1 MEHLW
6 IPIAI
11 TSAICQTVRTA
22 AQKSLNQHLSTLV
35 TTYVRFLFGL
45 PLLVIY
51 VAAVMLV
58 TGESVPEL
66 NSRFWMHT
74 ALSSFAQFFG
84 NALLVYLLTLRNF
97 AVGTM
102 LMKAD
107 LLFTAAIGSLLFS
120 ETITGAGWLAI
131 SLTLLGV
138 LLIST
143 ARTRGDFRLSERSTL
158 IGLGVALLFALSYL
172 ALREATLDLR
182 PSSATTRAAWAA
194 VCSTGLQ
201 VIVVGIWLVL
211 REPAGIRAIAGHL
224 PLALFSGSISAL
236 GTITWFLASA
246 LQNAS
251 YVAAVAQV
259 QVVFSLLIS
268 WLWFKERIL
277 ALELVGIAVILA
289 GVLLFRL

>member
-1 MEHLW
+1 
-6 IPIAI
+6 
-11 TSAICQTVRTA
+11 VRTA
-22 AQKSLNQHLSTLV
+22 AQKSLNRHLSTLV

-45 PLLVIY
+45 PLLV
-51 VAAVMLV
+51 AFTLAVTLL
-58 TGESVPEL
+58 GNEGVPSL
-66 NSRFWMHT
+66 TPRFWAHT
-74 ALSSFAQFFG
+74 ALSSCAQFAG

-107 LLFTAAIGSLLFS
+107 LLFTAVIGSLVFS
-120 ETITGAGWLAI
+120 EVITLTGWLAI
-131 SLTLLGV
+131 GLTMAGV
-138 LLIST
+138 LLISSSA
-143 ARTRGDFRLSERSTL
+143 ARGAFRLLDRSTL
-158 IGLGVALLFALSYL
+158 VGLGVALLFALSYL

-182 PSSATTRAAWAA
+182 PAGALHRAAWAA

-201 VIVVGIWLVL
+201 VVFVGTWLLL
-211 REPAGIRAIAGHL
+211 REPAGMRAIGQHL
-224 PLALFSGSISAL
+224 PLAVFSGLVSGL

-259 QVVFSLLIS
+259 QVVFSLMIS
-268 WLWFKERIL
+268 WLWFKERIMPAEL
-277 ALELVGIAVILA
+277 AGIAIIVC